1 MWFFRRKRLHEMHRK
16 KEQELTNIKADTA
29 KRVQRARKP
38 MERLVNR
45 LEQNGITLQIKAGM
59 GSRHV

>member
-1 MWFFRRKRLHEMHRK
+1 MHRK